1 MRLAGRKGNGER
13 RGPVGSGG
21 KGEIGI
27 RIYVPYIWILKCIL
41 FSDGC
46 GALVKKKKEGMQSVI
61 AMLSVPPPRTGP
73 PGRNRHDSMAFNSAI
88 EAFGTPVSSMKA
100 EGRKN
105 ETMG

>member
-46 GALVKKKKEGMQSVI
+46 GALVKKKKRGRSQSLLCYQCPRPVRARQGAI
-61 AMLSVPPPRTGP
+61 DMILWRSIVPLKRS
-73 PGRNRHDSMAFNSAI
+73 GRPFPA
-88 EAFGTPVSSMKA
+88 
-100 EGRKN
+100 
-105 ETMG
+105 

>member
-46 GALVKKKKEGMQSVI
+46 GALVKKKRGDAVSHRYAISAPAPYGPARAQS
-61 AMLSVPPPRTGP
+61 T
-73 PGRNRHDSMAFNSAI
+73 
-88 EAFGTPVSSMKA
+88 
-100 EGRKN
+100 
-105 ETMG
+105 